1 MTTDKPSTERWREL
15 VPLGVGPDL
24 DLAEQAELDAIL
36 AEDAEARAEF
46 AAFDDAMAPLRALRH
61 LDPQPMPA
69 HLADRMTANV
79 MAAITHADTH
89 AFASTGASGDGM
101 PDVGASPI
109 IWLEKLR
116 HPAVAAMLI
125 LALGLGLLLLPDR
138 PTPQSP
144 GGGTDGGS
152 IATTTDDT
160 PTPDANATNAGTPG
174 TEIVESGTGTSR
186 PIPTPV
192 ALPAEL
198 PRNIDGEAVNAVNT
212 RSTLEMGFPYGMR
225 SIDSDREAGRVK
237 FAEARDPF
245 ADPNAPAPAQGQGPQ
260 FRLPQSDIAPDDANI
275 FGDF

>member
-1 MTTDKPSTERWREL
+1 MTTDKPSTERWRDL
-15 VPLGVGPDL
+15 VPLGVGHDL
-24 DLAEQAELDAIL
+24 DSAEQAELETIL

-46 AAFDDAMAPLRALRH
+46 AAFDEAMAPLRALRH
-61 LDPQPMPA
+61 LDPQPLPA

-79 MAAITHADTH
+79 MAAITHAHTH
-89 AFASTGASGDGM
+89 AFATTGASGDGM
-101 PDVGASPI
+101 SDAGGSPI
-109 IWLEKLR
+109 LWLNKLR

-138 PTPQSP
+138 PAPQSP
-144 GGGTDGGS
+144 GNGTDGGGV
-152 IATTTDDT
+152 AGTTDGH
-160 PTPDANATNAGTPG
+160 PSPDANAANVGTTG
-174 TEIVESGTGTSR
+174 TEVVGNGTGMPR

-192 ALPAEL
+192 PLPAEL